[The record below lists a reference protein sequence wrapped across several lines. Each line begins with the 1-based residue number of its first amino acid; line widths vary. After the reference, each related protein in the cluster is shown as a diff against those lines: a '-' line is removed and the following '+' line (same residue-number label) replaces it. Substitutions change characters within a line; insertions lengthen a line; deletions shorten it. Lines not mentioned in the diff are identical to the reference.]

1 MMKNS
6 SVVDQLLLLLA
17 ITILTT
23 PVLSDLVLSKVERRI
38 DVTSQ
43 IARVTKTL
51 KVVNSG
57 SESVSEFT
65 LTFPKFLGNNLAY
78 LSVSHSEGKGKSK
91 RSLAN
96 LSVKE
101 ANPKGMPDSI
111 SFYSVTLPKPLNKG
125 DTLTLEV
132 VAAFTNVLQPF
143 PEKITQRDIHLVMLQ
158 ESAQYLSPYVVE
170 SQSLSIKLPNAR
182 IESYTKLENTK
193 LQGSEIKYGP
203 YKNLAEYSYAP
214 IVVHFESKAAF
225 AVAEKLVREIEVSH
239 WGNVQVT
246 EHYNLVHR
254 GAQLKGE
261 FSRLEYQDRPN
272 PQGVSALRH
281 LLARLPPRAHSIYY
295 RDDIGNISTSQM
307 QSDSKKTEVLIEPR
321 FPLFGGWKTFFT
333 IGYGLPLSDF
343 LFASEGKRFLD
354 ISFGSPMLDLVTEK
368 LIVQVVLPEG
378 SKDISVTTPFAVKQ
392 SHEIKYSHLDIAGR
406 PVVVLEKNNVVP
418 DHNQKIQVYYKF
430 SNINLLSE
438 PLMLITGFFVLFITC
453 IIYTRADF
461 SISKSSAAYLAKLQ
475 WDEVHWNLVSVTF
488 TCNLLISYVVDI
500 ENMAL
505 SFVYQVLATL
515 QEVQNI
521 IQKCLAAHDKLEAS
535 LRDLSRTGDI
545 QTCKAARKSTDSL
558 LKDLSKDLR
567 PLLASL
573 QSFPSASHISPKVE
587 ELVAKEKELQE
598 KLMAKHTTVVEGY
611 EKKSSGRDIE
621 NRIASQQQKIVALR
635 QEVDDLLEFI
645 DEI

>member
-1 MMKNS
+1 MKKS
-6 SVVDQLLLLLA
+6 SVVDLLLLLL
-17 ITILTT
+17 TIAVLAT
-23 PVLSDLVLSKVERRI
+23 PAFSDLVLSKVERRI

-43 IARVTKTL
+43 FARVTKTL

-65 LTFPKFLGNNLAY
+65 LTFPKFLGDNLAY
-78 LSVSHSEGKGKSK
+78 LSVAQSEGKGKSK
-91 RSLAN
+91 RHLVI
-96 LSVKE
+96 LSVE
-101 ANPKGMPDSI
+101 AANPKGKPDSI
-111 SFYSVTLPKPLNKG
+111 SFYSVALPKPLNKG

-143 PEKITQRDIHLVMLQ
+143 PEKISQADIHLVMLQ
-158 ESAQYLSPYVVE
+158 ESAQYLSPYAVE
-170 SQSLSIKLPNAR
+170 SQSFSIKLPSAR
-182 IESYTKLENTK
+182 IESYTNLENTK
-193 LQGSEIKYGP
+193 VQGSEIKYGP
-203 YKNLAEYSYAP
+203 YKNLPQYSYSP

-246 EHYNLVHR
+246 EHYNIVHR

-261 FSRLEYQDRPN
+261 FSRLEFQARPN
-272 PQGVSALRH
+272 PRGISAFKH

-307 QSDSKKTEVLIEPR
+307 QSDSKKTELLIEPR

-354 ISFGSPMLDLVTEK
+354 ISFGSPMLNLVTEK

-378 SKDISVTTPFAVKQ
+378 SKDISVITPFAVTQ
-392 SHEIKYSHLDIAGR
+392 SQEIKYSHLDIAGR

-418 DHNQKIQVYYKF
+418 DHNQNIQVYYKF

-438 PLMLITGFFVLFITC
+438 PLMLISGFFVLFITC

-461 SISKSSAAYLAKLQ
+461 SISKSSPAYLAKLQ
-475 WDEVHWNLVSVTF
+475 WDEV
-488 TCNLLISYVVDI
+488 
-500 ENMAL
+500 
-505 SFVYQVLATL
+505 LATL
-515 QEVQNI
+515 QEVQSI
-521 IQKCLAAHDKLEAS
+521 IQKCLATHDKLEAS

-545 QTCKAARKSTDSL
+545 QICKAARKSTDSL
-558 LKDLSKDLR
+558 LKDLSKELK
-567 PLLASL
+567 PLLAFL
-573 QSFPSASHISPKVE
+573 QSSPSASQIYLKVE

-621 NRIASQQQKIVALR
+621 NRIASQQQKIITLK
-635 QEVDDLLEFI
+635 QEVEDLLEFI